1 MRHGGAIPVA
11 VAPENGCATPRIP
24 PKRLRLPC
32 TPIVSAISFFRAN
45 VVLSGVM
52 ASFPDQSGRVTVFL
66 ALQRRPG
73 ALEQGIE
80 HRPDDH
86 VWRRDDYVGSQSSL
100 PFW

>member
-52 ASFPDQSGRVTVFL
+52 ASFPDQSVRIPTKPPGYTERIPRTV
-66 ALQRRPG
+66 P
-73 ALEQGIE
+73 I
-80 HRPDDH
+80 
-86 VWRRDDYVGSQSSL
+86 
-100 PFW
+100 